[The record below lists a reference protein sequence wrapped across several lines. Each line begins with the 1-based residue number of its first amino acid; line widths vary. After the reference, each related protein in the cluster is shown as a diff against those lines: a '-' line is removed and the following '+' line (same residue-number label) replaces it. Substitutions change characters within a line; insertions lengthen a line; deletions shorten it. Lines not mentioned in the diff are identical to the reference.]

1 MDKWP
6 SVLADCDDI
15 TVLTLTLKRS
25 TIQVYYLNQLSLT
38 VVMLYLFNVIN
49 CWVIYLSLIQY
60 ISI

>member
-1 MDKWP
+1 MDNWP